1 MAKMEKIIAE
11 VEKIHA
17 VEVRMINGVEM
28 FEVSQ
33 LEKAFDRS
41 FDDWITQRSAREFI
55 KALAFV
61 KHLQNNARLDNMN
74 AKQICGKMAFRY
86 DGGRWLCRE
95 VFIEFA
101 RWISPYFAVQCD
113 MYYSPLTPHQNK

>member
-1 MAKMEKIIAE
+1 MAKRDNIIAE
-11 VEKIHA
+11 IDKILSVEI
-17 VEVRMINGVEM
+17 RTIYGQEM

-41 FDDWITQRSAREFI
+41 FDDWIIQQSAREFI
-55 KALAFV
+55 KAFAFV

-86 DGGRWLCRE
+86 DGGKWLCRE
-95 VFIEFA
+95 VFVEFA
-101 RWISPYFAVQCD
+101 RWLSPYFAVQCD
-113 MYYSPLTPHQNK
+113 MYYSPLTPRQNK

>member
-1 MAKMEKIIAE
+1 MSKRDNIIAE
-11 VEKIHA
+11 IDKILSVEI
-17 VEVRMINGVEM
+17 RTIYGQEM

-41 FDDWITQRSAREFI
+41 FDDWIIQRSAREFI

-61 KHLQNNARLDNMN
+61 EHLQNNARLDNMN
-74 AKQICGKMAFRY
+74 VKQICGNMAFRY
-86 DGGRWLCRE
+86 DGSRWLCRE

-101 RWISPYFAVQCD
+101 RWLSPYFAVQCD
-113 MYYSPLTPHQNK
+113 LFYSPLTPRQNK